1 MMTMAMTKAS
11 IHPSVVRVAL
21 EDEYDSYS
29 KEKRPRIVQ
38 DRFRFEWQDEG
49 TEQRWL
55 VFDRE
60 P

>member
-1 MMTMAMTKAS
+1 MTMAMTNAN
-11 IHPSVVRVAL
+11 IHPSVVRVDL
-21 EDEYDSYS
+21 EEEYGSYS
-29 KEKRPRIVQ
+29 KRKGPRKDQ